1 MPHINRVRVNNVKYN
16 FGTQFYDDFL
26 MRFSGKN
33 TIYDLANG
41 GGKSV
46 LMLLLLQ
53 NLIPNCTL
61 DEKQPIEKLFRTSG
75 GSTTIHSLIEWKLS
89 DIHIKENYKYMLTG
103 FCARKAKDAAEVE
116 ENRDISSIEYFNYV
130 IFYREFNDNDIKNLP
145 LSNGKE
151 RITYM
156 GLKNYLRELSKTD
169 LSLKI
174 EIFERKG
181 EYQRYISQF
190 GLYESEW
197 EIIRGINKTEGHV
210 RTYFETNYKT
220 TRKVVE
226 DLLIEEI
233 IEKSFRNRTFTDDEG
248 EAMARTLIDIKD
260 KLLELSKRKEDIVN
274 FDRQIEVIDEFSKR
288 VQSVKELYYGRDDLA
303 DEIIRCYYSIKKAM
317 ENEANRKEDID
328 AQIKSS
334 MVIYDNYQREIETA
348 KQKKE
353 IAKKEELEEQ
363 LANMQ
368 QEAGALGAE
377 YEKLS
382 EKLTISESVNDYA
395 DYVFYKKERDELRT
409 LVDNIMRDKGE
420 VIAELHLLASEK
432 AKRNEAVRN
441 ELLSEIEKEEKIINM
456 EKTLTESL
464 REEDENYKKKQAIS
478 EYLVLEIEKQKEELS
493 NELTEIR
500 NNFDGIVSFDLKKQ
514 KASVLMEY
522 EKLCEKLEHLKEEL
536 TFKNTEQEQLIYKLE
551 EIHAAARKLDE
562 DILIN
567 IDKREELRA
576 VLKKLEKLVMVYGQK
591 DAAKLYEEINRKYVE
606 TGDTLVELKSNKK
619 MKSAYEAALN
629 EGCPVINNEDIKKV
643 YEYIIRYH
651 GEVAVLG
658 SSFIAALSLEQ
669 RKAALEKNPLLPYS
683 IIVKSDFHTIMAD
696 TKLKEINAM
705 GNAVPVIRFEA
716 VKNGEYTV
724 DSNNLSFI
732 MCNEELF
739 FEQETIEKQKLKVK
753 EELTS
758 IEFKITQLEETM
770 DLLKIDMEFIKKYV
784 DEYERTIENC
794 EKEYEEQKSYKKAL
808 EKETEQL
815 EEKQLENKD
824 NCAKLLEQ
832 IEDCTIK
839 CQKSK
844 EQTEVIEKLYELSV
858 KQNELIQ
865 KEEAL
870 NQEVRDSKKKYEA
883 LKARLQAEEIQLQGR
898 REHINFL
905 SEKLKKITQN
915 WDTNYKLYYDEN
927 TKGES
932 GLNDEEL
939 EVRFMGLKRSVESN
953 SLDISDKRKLIENYD
968 IAMEKSLQ
976 AIDYN
981 GMFAKDVKK
990 LYETGEVKNCTKEEL
1005 KKLKALIDTA
1015 KKKAE
1020 DKLKEIAL
1028 CKTNKDKMEGSIE
1041 HGRAAIVEKYGIYQD
1056 IEIPLN
1062 DYDGF
1067 ILEKSNEI
1075 AKHDQK
1081 ISALKKE
1088 IDVLT
1093 KREQRLI
1100 ILQRDIE
1107 KTIQAARLNTGNEEK
1122 LLPEGI
1128 NIEEKTGNVVEK
1140 YDKFLKEMY
1149 DKKDEFEKEK
1159 QMLADILFKLGANQ
1173 LSLEI
1178 GQNALMPEGVA
1189 EAEQLIN
1196 ALNDITRCIA
1206 LEKDRIGKS
1215 IEDMVKIKENFENQ
1229 CIQTCVNIKT
1239 ELDRLPKLSKIFM
1252 DNETISI
1259 ISLNIPY
1266 VKEEQYKMN
1275 MENYIDEIVDT
1286 ADTLK
1291 TDAEKIKYIKNQLS
1305 FKKLFS
1311 VIVND
1316 MNAIKLNL
1324 YKRERIKE
1332 QSRYLKYEEA
1342 VGSTGQ
1348 SQGIYIQFLIA
1359 IINYITSINSKSSE
1373 GSGLKKVIF
1382 IDNPFGAAKDIYI
1395 WEPIFKLLKTN
1406 NVQLI
1411 VPCRGATPAITG
1423 RFDVNYILGQKLI
1436 DGKQQ
1441 TVVVDY
1447 CSNVDNEQMDYATL
1461 TYEQTALF

>member
-174 EIFERKG
+174 ETFERKG

-248 EAMARTLIDIKD
+248 ETMAQTLIDIKD

-274 FDRQIEVIDEFSKR
+274 FDRQIQVIDEFSKR

-317 ENEANRKEDID
+317 ENDANRKEDID
-328 AQIKSS
+328 AEIQES
-334 MVIYDNYQREIETA
+334 MIIYDNYRREIETA

-353 IAKKEELEEQ
+353 IAKKERLDEQ

-368 QEAGALGAE
+368 QEAGVLGAE

-382 EKLTISESVNDYA
+382 EKLTVSESVNDYA
-395 DYVFYKKERDELRT
+395 DYVYYKKERDELRT

-420 VIAELHLLASEK
+420 VTSELHLLASEK
-432 AKRNEAVRN
+432 EKRNEVIRD
-441 ELLSEIEKEEKIINM
+441 ELLSEIEKEDKIINM
-456 EKTLTESL
+456 EETLTESL
-464 REEDENYKKKQAIS
+464 RVEDENYKKEQAVS
-478 EYLVLEIEKQKEELS
+478 EYLILEIEKEKEELS
-493 NELTEIR
+493 NKLTQIK
-500 NNFDGIVSFDLKKQ
+500 NDFDGIISFDLQKQ
-514 KASVLMEY
+514 KASVLSEH
-522 EKLCEKLEHLKEEL
+522 EKLCENLEHLKEDL
-536 TFKNTEQEQLIYKLE
+536 TLKNTEQEQLAGKLE
-551 EIHAAARKLDE
+551 EIHAAARQLDE

-591 DAAKLYEEINRKYVE
+591 DATKLYEEINSKYIE
-606 TGDTLVELKSNKK
+606 AGDALVELKTNRKI
-619 MKSAYEAALN
+619 KSTYEAALN
-629 EGCPVINNEDIKKV
+629 AGCPVINNEDIKKV

-770 DLLKIDMEFIKKYV
+770 DLLKIDMEFVKKYV

-794 EKEYEEQKSYKKAL
+794 EKEYEEQKSYKKSL

-839 CQKSK
+839 CQKSQ
-844 EQTEVIEKLYELSV
+844 EQTEVIQKLYELSI

-865 KEEAL
+865 KEENL
-870 NQEVRDSKKKYEA
+870 NHKVRDAKKKYEA
-883 LKARLQAEEIQLQGR
+883 LKARLQAEEIQLNGR
-898 REHINFL
+898 KEHINYL
-905 SEKLKKITQN
+905 RDKLKEITQN
-915 WDTNYKLYYDEN
+915 WDTNYKPYYDEN
-927 TKGES
+927 IKGES
-932 GLNDEEL
+932 SLSDEEL

-953 SLDISDKRKLIENYD
+953 SSDISDKRKLIENYD

-981 GMFAKDVKK
+981 GMFTEDIKK
-990 LYETGEVKNCTKEEL
+990 LYESGEVKNCSKEEL

-1015 KKKAE
+1015 KKKAD

-1041 HGRAAIVEKYGIYQD
+1041 HGRVAIVEKYGVYQD

-1088 IDVLT
+1088 IDVLA

-1107 KTIQAARLNTGNEEK
+1107 KTIQAAKLNTGTEEK
-1122 LLPEGI
+1122 SLPEGT

-1159 QMLADILFKLGANQ
+1159 QMLVDILFKMGANQ

-1178 GQNALMPEGVA
+1178 GENALMPEGVA